1 MTHLFIEK
9 DRQAPPILLLHG
21 TGGDEHSLVELATAI
36 APNSSLLGIRG
47 KVSEGGANRYFRRFA
62 EGQFDLVDLE
72 KQTDNLLEEVKEL
85 IGTYQLDLS
94 QMIILGYSNG
104 ANIGAHLMLAREGG
118 FTRGLLF
125 HPMSLGKHDHHFPLS
140 ESKVWLSYGELDPIV
155 PVETFEELVQA
166 FAERKASVTAYRAAI
181 SHGLTREELASAKQW
196 LEELS

>member
-1 MTHLFIEK
+1 MTHLFIQK

-166 FAERKASVTAYRAAI
+166 FAERKASVTAYRAVM
-181 SHGLTREELASAKQW
+181 SHGLTREELVSAKQW

>member
-9 DRQAPPILLLHG
+9 DQHAPSILLLHG
-21 TGGDEHSLVELATAI
+21 TGGNEHSLVELATAI

-85 IGTYQLDLS
+85 AETYQLDLS

-104 ANIGAHLMLAREGG
+104 ANIGAHLMLEREAG
-118 FTRGLLF
+118 FSRGLLF
-125 HPMSLGKHDHHFPLS
+125 HPMSLGKHDHHFSLS

-155 PVETFEELVQA
+155 PAETFEELVQV
-166 FAERKASVTAYRAAI
+166 FEERKSSVTAYRAPM